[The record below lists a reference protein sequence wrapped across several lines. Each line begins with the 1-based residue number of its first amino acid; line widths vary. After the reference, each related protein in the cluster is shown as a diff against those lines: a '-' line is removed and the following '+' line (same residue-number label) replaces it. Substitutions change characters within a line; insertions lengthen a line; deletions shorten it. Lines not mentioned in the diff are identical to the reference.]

1 MTRIFRR
8 TPTGAELVG
17 WRTLI
22 ITAAK
27 VVVAGPNGGVFIY
40 SGAPAFGN
48 LVSTD
53 VAVGG
58 TDPFGNTY
66 LPGKTEYS
74 ISPAA
79 PHKVTAI
86 NIFQSTISWQ
96 TAPNPGGS
104 FGAISS
110 INAVSQSVVGLPPL
124 SMTIGQGN
132 TGEAVTFAD
141 PVVAPVVATA
151 PGTGVAESWH
161 SLGTLAG
168 YTITRAQYRL
178 NIMGEV
184 EFDISIGAT
193 AANALTVN
201 FSNTLP
207 AAYQP
212 LASYTLVLSTNL
224 SIASWTAGPPRLGV
238 TAAGVVSFSFMT
250 NQPSGTNFG
259 VVMMPT
265 T

>member
-1 MTRIFRR
+1 
-8 TPTGAELVG
+8 VG
-17 WRTLI
+17 WRTLV

-74 ISPAA
+74 VSVIA

-178 NIMGEV
+178 NVMGEV
-184 EFDISIGAT
+184 EFDISVNAT
-193 AANALTVN
+193 GVNALNVN
-201 FSNTLP
+201 FSTTLASP
-207 AAYQP
+207 YLP
-212 LASYTLVLSTNL
+212 LASYIQPLATNL
-224 SIASWTAGPPRLGV
+224 AIASWTASPPRIGI
-238 TAAGVVSFSFMT
+238 TSGGVVTHSFMT
-250 NQPSGTNFG
+250 NQPSGSNVGFFS
-259 VVMMPT
+259 MPT

>member
-1 MTRIFRR
+1 M
-8 TPTGAELVG
+8 G
-17 WRTLI
+17 WRTLV

-74 ISPAA
+74 VSVIA

-141 PVVAPVVATA
+141 PVVAPILAAA
-151 PGTGVAESWH
+151 PGTGVPETWH
-161 SLGTLAG
+161 LITMDAGWSTVAG
-168 YTITRAQYRL
+168 YAAPQYRL
-178 NIMGEV
+178 LPTGDI
-184 EFDISIGAT
+184 EFAGT
-193 AANALTVN
+193 ANHASFAVTTALN
-201 FSNTLP
+201 SSNPLA

-212 LASYTLVLSTNL
+212 ATRHPYRNGDGGGNAGSEYETTGIINALPSAGGST
-224 SIASWTAGPPRLGV
+224 RLNIE
-238 TAAGVVSFSFMT
+238 GVVSLI
-250 NQPSGTNFG
+250 
-259 VVMMPT
+259 
-265 T
+265 